1 MSGDTNQLQFAFE
14 KFKES
19 LEKCNGKIEHYDLL
33 KQNADVIELMFEKW
47 KLNFNDWCIHDGV
60 KRTWESYRHDCGD
73 NYV

>member
-1 MSGDTNQLQFAFE
+1 MSGDINQLQFAFE

-47 KLNFNDWCIHDGV
+47 KLNFN
-60 KRTWESYRHDCGD
+60 EY
-73 NYV
+73 NYK